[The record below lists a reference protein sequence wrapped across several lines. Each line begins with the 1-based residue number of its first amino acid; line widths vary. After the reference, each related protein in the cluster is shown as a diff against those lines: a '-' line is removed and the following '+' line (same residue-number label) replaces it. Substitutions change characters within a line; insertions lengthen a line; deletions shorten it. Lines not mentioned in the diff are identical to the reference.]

1 MPIPDKRFAA
11 ALAYDGGAFC
21 GWQTQPQGCG
31 VQDAVQNALAATSR
45 KQCKITA
52 AGRTDTGVHAISQIV
67 HFDIDTT
74 TPPNLRGINHFL
86 RPQAAVLWAQV
97 VADDF
102 HARYRAT
109 ARRYRYVICAQESLI
124 PVLGGGVCFCRQKLD
139 TESMRRA
146 AAMLVGE
153 HDFSSFRAAGCSAK
167 TPRRHLRE
175 IAIFDNAPFLSVE
188 FCADGFLR
196 RMVLNITGALIAI
209 GRGDKPP
216 QWAGELLATKN
227 RNAAPKAAPAEGLY
241 FVGADYPAR
250 FNLPPTIGR
259 LPFG

>member
-1 MPIPDKRFAA
+1 MPIPDRRFAA

-31 VQDAVQNALAATSR
+31 VQDAVQKALAATGT
-45 KQCKITA
+45 KQCTATA

-67 HFDIDTT
+67 HFDAGKTA
-74 TPPNLRGINHFL
+74 PPNLRGVNHFL
-86 RPQAAVLWAQV
+86 HPQAAMLWAQV
-97 VADDF
+97 VGDDF
-102 HARYRAT
+102 HARYCAT
-109 ARRYRYVICAQESLI
+109 ARRYHYVICAEESLM
-124 PVLGGGVCFCRQKLD
+124 PVLGGRVCFCRQKLD
-139 TESMRRA
+139 AEAMRRA
-146 AAMLVGE
+146 ATMLTGE

-175 IAIFDNAPFLSVE
+175 IMICDNAPFLSVA

-196 RMVLNITGALIAI
+196 RMVLNITGALLVI
-209 GRGDKPP
+209 GRGEKPP
-216 QWAGELLATKN
+216 QWAEELLAAKN
-227 RNAAPKAAPAEGLY
+227 RNVAPKAAPAEGLY

-250 FNLPPTIGR
+250 FNLPPTVRR